1 MSGEFKGRRED
12 HRLVTGQGRY
22 AADWNLPGQLY
33 GHFLRSDRAHAEI
46 VSLNAQPALAWPSVV
61 AVLTGA
67 DTAKENFKVA
77 LPLVKFP
84 GRGGAMLKIP
94 HRDVLANGRV
104 RFVGQEVALV
114 VAKTAAAAQDAAE
127 AIEVGYRDLP
137 LVIDAE
143 QALAP
148 GAPQLHPDIPDNLCF
163 DFEYGDEAKTDEAF
177 ARAAHVT
184 RLTLEA
190 QRMVGNPMEPKACVA
205 AYDAATDSYDLYSSS
220 QGMSHILSGL
230 TGIFGVPESKFRPH
244 AQDVGG
250 GFGIRSDAYVEYS
263 AALLAAKTLGRPV
276 KWVSSRSETFV
287 SDYHGRDVKLMGEL
301 ALDRDGV
308 FIGIR
313 FRWFCNMGAY
323 LSQPGP
329 IISTMTT
336 TAHAVNAYRIPTVYG
351 RHSLVL
357 TNTTPTT
364 AYRGAG
370 RPNVSY
376 IIERLVEEAARETGM
391 DRLELRRRNLI
402 PKEAF
407 PYKTPTVV
415 YDSGDP
421 PGLLDLAIEQSE
433 WKTYNERR
441 AVSERS
447 GKLRGIGCAVF
458 IEPSGGGSAP
468 KEEVALKFGDSGN
481 ASIYTLA
488 GPSGQGHET
497 VFPDIVAE
505 VLGMDPQKVIL
516 RASDPSGPALAGNGT
531 ISSRSMVSHG
541 GAMVFAAREVIRK
554 GMDLAATELEVA
566 LPDLE
571 FADGRYRVKGTDVSI
586 TIEELAK
593 RYAGVTPHPL
603 DAMGEI
609 PAPRAYPGGAH
620 VAEVEID
627 PDTGVIDILR
637 YTAADDC
644 GRVLNHTLLEGQ
656 LQGGII
662 QGVGQVVGE
671 HCIYDRASGQLLTG
685 SFMDYY
691 MPRIGLLRDVRLY
704 DHSVPSPSNPL
715 GVKGAG
721 EAGTTGAVPTLANA
735 VLDALRPLG
744 INHLEF
750 PYTPA
755 RVWGA
760 IQTAK
765 GRA

>member
-1 MSGEFKGRRED
+1 
-12 HRLVTGQGRY
+12 
-22 AADWNLPGQLY
+22 
-33 GHFLRSDRAHAEI
+33 
-46 VSLNAQPALAWPSVV
+46 
-61 AVLTGA
+61 
-67 DTAKENFKVA
+67 
-77 LPLVKFP
+77 
-84 GRGGAMLKIP
+84 MLKVP
-94 HRDVLANGRV
+94 HRDVLAHGRV

-114 VAKTAAAAQDAAE
+114 VAETAQAAQDAVD
-127 AIEVGYRDLP
+127 AIEVEYRDLP
-137 LVIDAE
+137 LVTTAE
-143 QALAP
+143 EALASS
-148 GAPQLHPDIPDNLCF
+148 APQLHADIPGNLCF
-163 DFEYGDEAKTDEAF
+163 DFEYGDEARTGAAF

-184 RLTLEA
+184 RVTLEA
-190 QRMVGNPMEPKACVA
+190 QRMVGNPMEPKACLA
-205 AYDAATDSYDLYSSS
+205 AYDAATDTYDLWSSS

-230 TGIFGVPESKFRPH
+230 SGIFGLPESKFRPRF
-244 AQDVGG
+244 QDVGG

-263 AALLAAKTLGRPV
+263 AALLAAKKLGRPV
-276 KWVSSRSETFV
+276 KWVSSRSETFM
-287 SDYHGRDVKLMGEL
+287 SDYHGRDVQLNGEL
-301 ALDRDGV
+301 ALDGEGN

-329 IISTMTT
+329 IINTMTT
-336 TAHAVNAYRIPTVYG
+336 TVHAVNAYRIPAAYG
-351 RHSLVL
+351 RHSLAL

-376 IIERLVEEAARETGM
+376 LIERLVDEAARETGV
-391 DRLELRRRNLI
+391 DRIELRRRNLI

-407 PYKTPTVV
+407 PYQTPTAV

-421 PGLLDLAIEQSE
+421 PGLLDLAIEHSG
-433 WKTYNERR
+433 WKTFEERH
-441 AVSERS
+441 ARS
-447 GKLRGIGCAVF
+447 RRRGKLRGIGCAVF

-468 KEEVALKFGDSGN
+468 KEEVALRFGDSGN

-505 VLGMDPQKVIL
+505 VLGMNPEKVVL
-516 RASDPSGPALAGNGT
+516 RASDPHGPPLAGNGT

-541 GAMVFAAREVIRK
+541 GAMVYAAREVIRK
-554 GMDLAATELEVA
+554 GMDLAAKELEVA
-566 LPDLE
+566 PQDVE
-571 FADGRYRVKGTDVSI
+571 FEAGRYRVKGTDISI
-586 TIEELAK
+586 TIEELAV
-593 RYAGVTPHPL
+593 RYAGTTPHPL
-603 DAMGEI
+603 DSLGEI

-620 VAEVEID
+620 IAEVEID
-627 PDTGVIDILR
+627 PDTGTIDILR

-656 LQGGII
+656 LHGGIM

-671 HCIYDRASGQLLTG
+671 HCIYDTASGQLLTG
-685 SFMDYY
+685 SFMDYC

-721 EAGTTGAVPTLANA
+721 EAGTTGAVPTLASA

-744 INHLEF
+744 INQLDF

-755 RVWGA
+755 RIWEALRVAG
-760 IQTAK
+760 K
-765 GRA
+765 KE

>member
-1 MSGEFKGRRED
+1 M
-12 HRLVTGQGRY
+12 
-22 AADWNLPGQLY
+22 
-33 GHFLRSDRAHAEI
+33 
-46 VSLNAQPALAWPSVV
+46 
-61 AVLTGA
+61 
-67 DTAKENFKVA
+67 
-77 LPLVKFP
+77 
-84 GRGGAMLKIP
+84 
-94 HRDVLANGRV
+94 
-104 RFVGQEVALV
+104 
-114 VAKTAAAAQDAAE
+114 
-127 AIEVGYRDLP
+127 
-137 LVIDAE
+137 
-143 QALAP
+143 
-148 GAPQLHPDIPDNLCF
+148 
-163 DFEYGDEAKTDEAF
+163 
-177 ARAAHVT
+177 
-184 RLTLEA
+184 
-190 QRMVGNPMEPKACVA
+190 
-205 AYDAATDSYDLYSSS
+205 
-220 QGMSHILSGL
+220 
-230 TGIFGVPESKFRPH
+230 
-244 AQDVGG
+244 QDVGG

-263 AALLAAKTLGRPV
+263 AALVAARRLGRPV

-287 SDYHGRDVKLMGEL
+287 SDYHGRDVKLSGEL
-301 ALDRDGV
+301 ALDRDGK
-308 FIGIR
+308 FIAVR

-329 IISTMTT
+329 IISTV
-336 TAHAVNAYRIPTVYG
+336 TATVHAVNAYRIPALYG
-351 RHSLVL
+351 RHSLAL

-376 IIERLVEEAARETGM
+376 LIERLVEQAARETGR
-391 DRLELRRRNLI
+391 DRVELRRINLI
-402 PKEAF
+402 PRDAF
-407 PYKTPTVV
+407 PYQTPTVV

-421 PGLLDLAIEQSE
+421 PGLLDLAIEESQ
-433 WKTYNERR
+433 WKTFDARKAESGRN
-441 AVSERS
+441 

-497 VFPDIVAE
+497 VFPEIVAE
-505 VLGMDPQKVIL
+505 VLGMSPDKLEL
-516 RASDPSGPALAGNGT
+516 RASDPDGPALAGNGT

-554 GMDLAATELEVA
+554 GMELAAKDLEVA
-566 LPDLE
+566 PQDIE
-571 FADGRYRVKGTDVSI
+571 FHQGTYRVRGTDLKV
-586 TIEELAK
+586 TLEALA
-593 RYAGVTPHPL
+593 RRHTNAL
-603 DAMGEI
+603 DSMGEI

-627 PDTGVIDILR
+627 PETGEIDILR

-656 LQGGII
+656 IHGGIV
-662 QGVGQVVGE
+662 QGLGQVVGE
-671 HCIYDRASGQLLTG
+671 HCRYDPASGQLLTG
-685 SFMDYY
+685 SFMDYT
-691 MPRIGLLRDVRLY
+691 MPRIGLVRDVRLF

-744 INHLEF
+744 IEQLDF

-760 IQTAK
+760 IQEAK
-765 GRA
+765 KKPGRR